1 MWWFKRIWAKFF
13 SNLSTTGG
21 FAGEEEDPD
30 NVDSTGDTADNVE
43 YTGKKD
49 EAKAKSEEGE
59 EGEESEE
66 SEESSP
72 SKEADEEL
80 SKLFGKDFNKLGKS
94 YRELQKIHKPTEMEN
109 AAIKNWAKKMGL
121 KANYGES
128 GSFEGFSV
136 EKPVNKQESQKR
148 FTDEHRK
155 NLVGFFSDEKAGNT
169 FLDLLSHHIHDVL
182 TEGMSAREQEVMKS
196 YNFNKQVNE
205 TWDYVTKVWPEV
217 NPNQEG
223 FPEGGSPLYN
233 LASKIY
239 NKNEDYQRHPKGM
252 LFATAEA
259 ATQLGMSPQKI
270 KEARQD
276 GEKNGLEKKR
286 ILGKFGA
293 SETGSGKPKSSSG
306 EVSMAEFI
314 AMTPS
319 QRAKYTQNQMKTGG

>member
-1 MWWFKRIWAKFF
+1 MWWFKKIWAKFF
-13 SNLSTTGG
+13 SNLSATGG
-21 FAGEEEDPD
+21 FAGEGEESD
-30 NVDSTGDTADNVE
+30 NADGTGGNADNAE
-43 YTGKKD
+43 DTGKKD
-49 EAKAKSEEGE
+49 NAQEQESEEGSEEDNAAE
-59 EGEESEE
+59 EGKVL
-66 SEESSP
+66 P
-72 SKEADEEL
+72 EADEEL

-128 GSFEGFSV
+128 GGFEGFSV
-136 EKPVNKQESQKR
+136 EKPANKQEPQKR

-155 NLVGFFSDEKAGNT
+155 NLAGFFSDEKAGNT
-169 FLDLLSHHIHDVL
+169 FLDLLTHHIQDVL
-182 TEGMSAREQEVMKS
+182 TEGMSAREAEVMKS
-196 YNFNKQVNE
+196 YNFKQEVNK

-223 FPEGGSPLYN
+223 FPEGGTPLYN

-239 NKNEDYQRHPKGM
+239 NKNEEYQRNAKGM

-259 ATQLGMSPQKI
+259 ATQLGMSPQKV

-276 GEKNGLEKKR
+276 GEKSGLEKKR

-293 SETGSGKPKSSSG
+293 SGTDTGKAKPSSG

-319 QRAKYTQNQMKTGG
+319 QRAKYTEDQKKKGG